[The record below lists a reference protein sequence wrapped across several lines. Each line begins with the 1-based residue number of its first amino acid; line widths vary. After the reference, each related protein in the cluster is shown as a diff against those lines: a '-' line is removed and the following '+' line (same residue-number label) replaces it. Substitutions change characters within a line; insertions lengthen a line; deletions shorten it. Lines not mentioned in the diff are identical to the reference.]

1 MNKVFTKSII
11 AAAALVLASSNGA
24 YAQAAANSGSDWY
37 FGVGGGYRLTHMGF
51 SDINEDLF
59 PENEWGGSGVYSFF
73 VQGEFGRERN
83 FAVRPQL
90 SFLDRGGKL
99 TGIGRDL
106 WTDDMND
113 VWYKLNAHY
122 IDIRVPL
129 IYNFGKAGAAVRPYV
144 YVAPVLGFVSG
155 GNINMHNDS
164 PDNTYNGYNLEMT
177 KANYASAY
185 FAGSVGIG
193 SKCQFKINDQIYFLA
208 LEASYELGF
217 TNTYS
222 KKERRGESIVD
233 ENSFFQ
239 SNSYNLKGTRKL
251 SGFEI
256 KATLGIPLSV
266 FKKKERTPA
275 VKEVYKPV
283 PVVIKREEP
292 KPIPVVQ
299 AVKED
304 RCYSLEEIIE
314 LMNKGERIEGKT
326 ICAIDAISFDFGK
339 SNIKAESH
347 DYLDNLAKTLIRT
360 NAKIEVKGHTDN
372 VGSEQYNM
380 NLSRDRA
387 KAVMEYLISKGV
399 DKEKLTYSYYGMS
412 KPLATND
419 TEEGRII
426 NRRVEFEILR

>member
-1 MNKVFTKSII
+1 MRTKLIILTLLISIS
-11 AAAALVLASSNGA
+11 AV
-24 YAQAAANSGSDWY
+24 AQDSKWY
-37 FGVGGGYRLTHMGF
+37 IGVGGGYHNSKFIF
-51 SDINEDLF
+51 SELDEKVF
-59 PENEWGGSGVYSFF
+59 QENTWLGSGVFSVFGQY
-73 VQGEFGRERN
+73 EFGKDLN
-83 FAVRPQL
+83 WVVRPEI
-90 SFLDRGGKL
+90 SFLKRGGGL
-99 TGIGRDL
+99 ERL
-106 WTDDMND
+106 YTDCNGTDCGDNLQYRIKANYYD
-113 VWYKLNAHY
+113 F
-122 IDIRVPL
+122 RVPFM
-129 IYNFGKAGAAVRPYV
+129 YQFNYYDSKFRPYV

>member
-144 YVAPVLGFVSG
+144 YVAPVLGFVTG
-155 GNINMHNDS
+155 GEIEMLSEYEDCSVEGYRMDLSDANMS
-164 PDNTYNGYNLEMT
+164 ST
-177 KANYASAY
+177 Y
-185 FAGSVGIG
+185 FAAQLGVGVKFRIPVASDYCYLG
-193 SKCQFKINDQIYFLA
+193 V
-208 LEASYELGF
+208 EASYEYGF
-217 TNTYS
+217 TDTYGG
-222 KKERRGESIVD
+222 KEKDGDANDVAQLFNANYAISGSRK
-233 ENSFFQ
+233 FQ
-239 SNSYNLKGTRKL
+239 GIE
-251 SGFEI
+251 FQ
-256 KATLGIPLSV
+256 ATLSV
-266 FKKKERTPA
+266 PFSIFKQKAASAPQ
-275 VKEVYKPV
+275 
-283 PVVIKREEP
+283 PVVAAPAPQPE
-292 KPIPVVQ
+292 PVVEE
-299 AVKED
+299 KP
-304 RCYSLEEIIE
+304 CYTLDEIIE
-314 LMNKGERIEGKT
+314 LMAKNESIEGKT
-326 ICAIDAISFDFGK
+326 ICAVDAINFDFSK
-339 SNIKAESH
+339 STIKSESYE
-347 DYLDNLAKTLIRT
+347 YLDKLATTLIRS
-360 NAKIEVKGHTDN
+360 NRRIEVKGHTDN
-372 VGSEQYNM
+372 VGSEDFNM
-380 NLSRDRA
+380 NLSRERA
-387 KAVMEYLISKGV
+387 EAVVDYLVSKGV
-399 DKEKLTYSYYGMS
+399 DRNKLTYSYYGMS
-412 KPLATND
+412 RPLSDND
-419 TEEGRII
+419 TEEGRAM
-426 NRRVEFEILR
+426 NRRVEFTILNNF

>member
-1 MNKVFTKSII
+1 MRTKLIILTLLISIS
-11 AAAALVLASSNGA
+11 AV
-24 YAQAAANSGSDWY
+24 AQDSKWY
-37 FGVGGGYRLTHMGF
+37 IGVGGGYHNSKFRFSELDEKVFQENTRL
-51 SDINEDLF
+51 
-59 PENEWGGSGVYSFF
+59 GSGVFSVFGQY
-73 VQGEFGRERN
+73 EFGKDFN
-83 FAVRPQL
+83 WVVRPEI
-90 SFLDRGGKL
+90 SFLKRGGGL
-99 TGIGRDL
+99 ERIY
-106 WTDDMND
+106 TDCNGTDCGDNLQYRIKANYYD
-113 VWYKLNAHY
+113 F
-122 IDIRVPL
+122 RVPFM
-129 IYNFGKAGAAVRPYV
+129 YQFNYYDSKFRPYV

-164 PDNTYNGYNLEMT
+164 PDNTYYGYNLEMT

-239 SNSYNLKGTRKL
+239 SNAYNLKGTRKL

-314 LMNKGERIEGKT
+314 LMDKGERIEGKT